1 MPTTTARDYSN
12 VKMNPK
18 STGFRGSLTAV
29 LTGLCVFLLGITAPD
44 AASGAAL
51 PPSVVDLMQA
61 HGIPANSISVVMRK
75 VGANQNTVSH
85 NATTPRNPASAM
97 KLVTTAA
104 ALQLLGPQH
113 RWQTRALVHGN
124 VHGNTLEGDLIL
136 KGGGDPWLVIERF
149 WLLAKQLRDRGITH
163 IRGDLVVDD
172 TLFDRQAIET
182 KAIDGKPMRTYN
194 TPPNALLVNFGATS
208 LIIDSDPGAVH
219 VSADP
224 AATTLKISNTVDLSK
239 ADCAKKGRSIRLDLK
254 KGASVTKVSVGG
266 RYPEDCGASTFR
278 RTLLPHGQYVYGVF
292 KALWQQ
298 LGGTLAGGWRYA
310 KTPARAVVAA
320 ELESVPLAEVI
331 RYINKFSNN
340 VMARNLLL
348 TLASDRPPATPAAAR
363 HVIDNWL
370 SRSGVAMPALHIDNG
385 AGLSREARVS
395 AEGLAALLEAAA
407 NWPWSPE
414 FLGSL
419 PIAGVDGSLRK
430 RFHNVAGPGR
440 LRLKTG
446 LLKDVRALAG
456 YAIDRKGGVWV
467 VVILHNHPRASSS
480 VGIEIQHRLL
490 ETLFP

>member
-1 MPTTTARDYSN
+1 
-12 VKMNPK
+12 MNPK
-18 STGFRGSLTAV
+18 STGFRESLTDV
-29 LTGLCVFLLGITAPD
+29 VTGLCVLLLGVTASS
-44 AASGAAL
+44 AASGTAL
-51 PPSVVDLMQA
+51 PSSVVDLMQA
-61 HGIPANSISVVMRK
+61 HGIPENSISVVMRK
-75 VGANQNTVSH
+75 VGTNQNTISH

-113 RWQTRALVHGN
+113 RWRTHAFVRGK

-136 KGGGDPWLVIERF
+136 RGSGDPWLVIERF
-149 WLLAKQLRDRGITH
+149 WLLAKQLRGRGITH
-163 IRGDLVVDD
+163 IGGDLVIDD
-172 TLFDRQAIET
+172 TLFDRRTIEE
-182 KAIDGKPMRTYN
+182 KAIDGKSTRAYN
-194 TPPNALLVNFGATS
+194 TPPNALLVNFGTTS
-208 LIIDSDPGAVH
+208 LIVESDDNAVY
-219 VSADP
+219 VSVDPP
-224 AATTLKISNTVDLSK
+224 AATLQIRNTITLSN
-239 ADCAKKGRSIRLDLK
+239 AACGGKGRSIRLDLK
-254 KGASVTKVSVGG
+254 RSTFVTKLSVGG
-266 RYPEDCGASTFR
+266 RYPVGCGASTFR

-298 LGGTLAGGWRYA
+298 LGGTLAGGWRYG

-348 TLASDRPPATPAAAR
+348 TLATDHPPSTPTKGR
-363 HVIDNWL
+363 HVIENWL
-370 SRSGVAMPALHIDNG
+370 SQSGVAMPALHIDNG

-395 AEGLAALLEAAA
+395 AQGLAALLGAAA
-407 NWPWSPE
+407 NWPWWPE

-419 PIAGVDGSLRK
+419 PIATVDGSLRK

-446 LLKDVRALAG
+446 LLKNVRALAG
-456 YAIDRKGGVWV
+456 YAIDRNGDIWV
-467 VVILHNHPRASSS
+467 VVVLHNHPQASSS

-490 ETLFP
+490 ETLFQ

>member
-1 MPTTTARDYSN
+1 MPSVKARDYSN

-18 STGFRGSLTAV
+18 STGFCRSLTAV
-29 LTGLCVFLLGITAPD
+29 LTGLCVFFLGIIVPD
-44 AASGAAL
+44 PASGTDL
-51 PPSVVDLMQA
+51 PPSVTELMQA
-61 HGIPANSISVVMRK
+61 HGIPENSISVVMRK
-75 VGANQNTVSH
+75 VGANQNMVSH

-113 RWQTRALVHGN
+113 RWQTYALAHGN
-124 VHGNTLEGDLIL
+124 VRSNTLEGDLIL
-136 KGGGDPWLVIERF
+136 RGGGDPWLVIERF

-163 IRGDLVVDD
+163 IRGDLVIDD
-172 TLFDRQAIET
+172 TLFDLQAIET
-182 KAIDGKPMRTYN
+182 DAIDGKPMRAYN

-208 LIIDSDPGAVH
+208 LIIDSDHSTVH
-219 VSADP
+219 VNADP
-224 AATTLKISNTVDLSK
+224 PATTLQIHNRITLSN
-239 ADCAKKGRSIRLDLK
+239 AACGGKGRSIRIDLK
-254 KGASVTKVSVGG
+254 KSTSLTKLSVGG
-266 RYPEDCGASTFR
+266 HYPMGCGASKFR

-292 KALWQQ
+292 TALWNQ
-298 LGGTLAGGWRYA
+298 LGGTLAGGWHYS
-310 KTPARAVVAA
+310 KTPTRATVAA

-348 TLASDRPPATPAAAR
+348 ALASDRPPATPAKAR
-363 HVIDNWL
+363 RVIENWL
-370 SRSGVAMPALHIDNG
+370 NQGGVAMPALHIDNG
-385 AGLSREARVS
+385 AGLSREARIS
-395 AEGLAALLEAAA
+395 AEGLAALLEAAT
-407 NWPWSPE
+407 NWPWWPE

-419 PIAGVDGSLRK
+419 PIAAVDGSLRN

-456 YAIDRKGGVWV
+456 YAIDLNGDFWV

-480 VGIEIQHRLL
+480 VSIEIQRRLL

>member
-1 MPTTTARDYSN
+1 MWARDYSN
-12 VKMNPK
+12 DPMNHK
-18 STGFRGSLTAV
+18 FTGFTEVMTATLLGSCLLLFAFTIPVRASE
-29 LTGLCVFLLGITAPD
+29 TGLPSSV
-44 AASGAAL
+44 AA
-51 PPSVVDLMQA
+51 LMQA
-61 HGIPANSISVVMRK
+61 RGIPESSLSVVIRK
-75 VGANQNTVSH
+75 IGSKQSTISH
-85 NATTPRNPASAM
+85 YPAKSRNPASAM

-113 RWQTRALVHGN
+113 RWQTHALVHGN
-124 VHGNTLEGDLIL
+124 VHGNTLDGDLIL

-163 IRGDLVVDD
+163 IRGDLVFDD
-172 TLFDRQAIET
+172 TLFDRQTIET

-208 LIIDSDPGAVH
+208 LIIDSDHDTVH
-219 VSADP
+219 ISADP
-224 AATTLKISNTVDLSK
+224 AATTLKISNTVHLSK
-239 ADCAKKGRSIRLDLK
+239 ADCAKKGRSIRLDPK
-254 KGASVTKVSVGG
+254 KGTSVTKLSVGG
-266 RYPEDCGASTFR
+266 RYPKGCGASTFR
-278 RTLLPHGQYVYGVF
+278 LTLLPHGQYVYGVF

-348 TLASDRPPATPAAAR
+348 TLASDGPPATPAAAR
-363 HVIDNWL
+363 QVIDNWL
-370 SRSGVAMPALHIDNG
+370 SRSGVAMPALYIDNG

-407 NWPWSPE
+407 NWSWWPE

-419 PIAGVDGSLRK
+419 PIAGVDGSLQK
-430 RFHNVAGPGR
+430 RFHNVAGLGR

-446 LLKDVRALAG
+446 SLKDARTLAG
-456 YAIDRKGGVWV
+456 YAIDLNGDVWV
-467 VVILHNHPRASSS
+467 VVILHNGPRATQPI
-480 VGIEIQHRLL
+480 GIEIQHQLL
-490 ETLFP
+490 ETLFQ